1 MSFTEEVIQHL
12 KGKQVIIVTNLES
25 DGYLQEIAGIL
36 LSGGSG
42 YLTIQQSAGET
53 PTVINTSFVGWVYE
67 ETDDVDDEE

>member
-36 LSGGSG
+36 LNGGSG
-42 YLTIQQSAGET
+42 YLTI
-53 PTVINTSFVGWVYE
+53 
-67 ETDDVDDEE
+67 